1 MLFKEYKKMYVEFCE
16 EEIMREI
23 VLAKRRYLRK
33 EHKAVSQCVLNATDE
48 YGNEKLEGL
57 KGDEDVALDAVLKLH
72 EKVENNN
79 LAKSMKLLTAKEQ
92 EVVSLYFEDGA
103 TIEQINIRIG
113 TRGARTPS
121 RIRREAVDKMKNDM
135 KGE

>member
-23 VLAKRRYLRK
+23 ILAKRRYLRR

-48 YGNEKLEGL
+48 YGNEKIEEL
-57 KGDEDVALDAVLKLH
+57 KGEEDVALDGVLKLH
-72 EKVENNN
+72 EKVENGN
-79 LAKSMKLLTAKEQ
+79 LAKSMKLLTVREQ

-103 TIEQINIRIG
+103 TIEQINIKIG
-113 TRGARTPS
+113 TKGARTPS
-121 RIRREAVDKMKNDM
+121 RIRKEAMEKMKNDM

>member
-48 YGNEKLEGL
+48 YGNEKIEEL
-57 KGDEDVALDAVLKLH
+57 KE
-72 EKVENNN
+72 E
-79 LAKSMKLLTAKEQ
+79 KLLTDD
-92 EVVSLYFEDGA
+92 FF
-103 TIEQINIRIG
+103 NILPIADDEISEFYMPIVESICNTKCIDVKVRKRFNRKRNMI
-113 TRGARTPS
+113 
-121 RIRREAVDKMKNDM
+121 ICKKLL
-135 KGE
+135 

>member
-1 MLFKEYKKMYVEFCE
+1 
-16 EEIMREI
+16 MREI

-48 YGNEKLEGL
+48 YGNEKIEEL
-57 KGDEDVALDAVLKLH
+57 KGEEDVALDGVLKLH
-72 EKVENNN
+72 EKVENGN
-79 LAKSMKLLTAKEQ
+79 LAKSMKLLTVREQ

-103 TIEQINIRIG
+103 TIEQINIKIG
-113 TRGARTPS
+113 TKGARTPS
-121 RIRREAVDKMKNDM
+121 RIRKEAMEKMKNDM

>member
-23 VLAKRRYLRK
+23 VLAKRIYLRK

-48 YGNEKLEGL
+48 YGNEKIEEL
-57 KGDEDVALDAVLKLH
+57 KGEEDVALDGVLKLH
-72 EKVENNN
+72 EKVENGN
-79 LAKSMKLLTAKEQ
+79 LAKSMKLLTVREQ

-103 TIEQINIRIG
+103 TIEQINIKIG
-113 TRGARTPS
+113 TKGARTPS
-121 RIRREAVDKMKNDM
+121 RIRKEAMEKMNNDM